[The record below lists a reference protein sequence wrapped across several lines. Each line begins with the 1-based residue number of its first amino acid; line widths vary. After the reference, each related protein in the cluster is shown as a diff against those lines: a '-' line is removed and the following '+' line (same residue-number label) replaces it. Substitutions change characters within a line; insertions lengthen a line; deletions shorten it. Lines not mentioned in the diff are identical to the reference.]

1 MTLGFRSILVV
12 NSEKMS
18 ICFGSVIFFRYVSF
32 TGKIENLAETPILK
46 DFFIFVANGHHFQKC
61 QFLIEIS
68 SFLKETSSAF
78 ESVNF
83 WWRCFLLVKKYHF
96 YAKIVGFWSN
106 E

>member
-12 NSEKMS
+12 NSEKNGNLFWQ
-18 ICFGSVIFFRYVSF
+18 CQFFRYVSF

-46 DFFIFVANGHHFQKC
+46 DFSIFVANGHHFQKC
-61 QFLIEIS
+61 QFLIEIL
-68 SFLKETSSAF
+68 SFLKEISSVF

-83 WWRCFLLVKKYHF
+83 WWRCFLLAKNNIF
-96 YAKIVGFWSN
+96 MQKIVRFWAN

>member
-12 NSEKMS
+12 NSEKRA
-18 ICFGSVIFFRYVSF
+18 ICFRSVNFFRYVSF

-61 QFLIEIS
+61 QFLIEIL
-68 SFLKETSSAF
+68 SFLKEISSLF

-83 WWRCFLLVKKYHF
+83 WWRCFRLVKNNILCKNRQCLG
-96 YAKIVGFWSN
+96 K
-106 E
+106 